1 MLVGVADL
9 RLGAL
14 LLKAQILSPA
24 QLQEA
29 EAEQIRTG
37 VRLGQIVV
45 ERGWVRERSF
55 YDALA
60 KAARIRRLDLATV
73 RTDRRAIRAVDS
85 IWALDHGMVPLFVDG
100 AQRTLEVAVTDPT
113 VREPLVEL
121 EQKTGL
127 AVVPILGSE
136 GEIGQLIRH
145 QFFEE
150 PLDGRPEALS
160 EAPTEG
166 RPAAQPPQS
175 PRLRS
180 PHEAE
185 AGAPAWG
192 NPPSHPTQPPAWGN
206 PSTQPGPAQ
215 AAGQPASWGNPSTQ
229 PGPAQAAQQA
239 PNWGNPS
246 TLAGTKAV
254 PGAPSWGNPPTAS
267 GARDAQDAELLNQL
281 RPVFEGHQENAR
293 ILQAVF
299 ELCVRR
305 GVITRE
311 EYLRR
316 LAAADD

>member
-1 MLVGVADL
+1 MADL

-215 AAGQPASWGNPSTQ
+215 AA
-229 PGPAQAAQQA
+229 QQA

>member
-1 MLVGVADL
+1 MLVCVADL

-60 KAARIRRLDLATV
+60 RAARIRRLDLATV

-85 IWALDHGMVPLFVDG
+85 IWALDHGMVPLYVDG
-100 AQRTLEVAVTDPT
+100 TQRTLEVAVTDPT

-150 PLDGRPEALS
+150 PLEGRAEALS

-166 RPAAQPPQS
+166 RPAAQPAPS
-175 PRLRS
+175 PRPRS
-180 PHEAE
+180 PHAAQ
-185 AGAPAWG
+185 AGPPAWG
-192 NPPSHPTQPPAWGN
+192 NPSSHPTQPPAWGN

-215 AAGQPASWGNPSTQ
+215 PAGPAPTWGNPSSP
-229 PGPAQAAQQA
+229 PGGAQA

-246 TLAGTKAV
+246 THAGTKAV

-267 GARDAQDAELLNQL
+267 GARDARDAELLNQL

>member
-1 MLVGVADL
+1 MADH

-14 LLKAQILSPA
+14 LLKAHILSPA

-45 ERGWVRERSF
+45 DRGWVRERSF

-60 KAARIRRLDLATV
+60 KAARLRRLEMQSV
-73 RTDRRAIRAVDS
+73 RTDRRAIHPVDS
-85 IWALDHGMVPLFVDG
+85 IWALDHGMVPLFIDT
-100 AQRTLEVAVTDPT
+100 AQRTMEVAVTDPT
-113 VREPLVEL
+113 LREPLVEL

-127 AVVPILGSE
+127 AVIPLLGSE
-136 GEIGQLIRH
+136 AEIGQLIRH

-150 PLDGRPEALS
+150 PLERPSTRAPSDAHLAS
-160 EAPTEG
+160 EGPTEG
-166 RPAAQPPQS
+166 RPAQRVTGAPV
-175 PRLRS
+175 LRS
-180 PHEAE
+180 PHESRAPSPQPQWGSPPTNPGQPPPRWGTPTTN
-185 AGAPAWG
+185 ANQTASWGAPAT
-192 NPPSHPTQPPAWGN
+192 NPGMS
-206 PSTQPGPAQ
+206 S
-215 AAGQPASWGNPSTQ
+215 
-229 PGPAQAAQQA
+229 
-239 PNWGNPS
+239 
-246 TLAGTKAV
+246 
-254 PGAPSWGNPPTAS
+254 
-267 GARDAQDAELLNQL
+267 QDAELMRQL

-316 LAAADD
+316 LAAAGD